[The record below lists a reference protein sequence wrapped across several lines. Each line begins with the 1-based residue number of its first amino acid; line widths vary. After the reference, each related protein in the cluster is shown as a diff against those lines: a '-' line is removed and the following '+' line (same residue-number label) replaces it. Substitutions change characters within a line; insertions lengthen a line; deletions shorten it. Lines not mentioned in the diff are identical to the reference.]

1 MSTRVRVAAVLVTML
16 CVACD
21 REHDSQQSPEASA
34 VGTSGRSAGSV
45 TAIVHASEPPVFVG
59 RDRDGARLWTLTQ
72 QFYQKRG
79 DALAWIDGGKP
90 RKQMDELI
98 AALQ

>member
-59 RDRDGARLWTLTQ
+59 RDRDGAPDSADNCPDAANADRLWAVSE
-72 QFYQKRG
+72 
-79 DALAWIDGGKP
+79 ALV
-90 RKQMDELI
+90 
-98 AALQ
+98 